1 MTHTPILYSVIHIA
15 YTNNSDT
22 YKQSDNF
29 VLDYKHSE
37 NLYMTINKIRL
48 TLLNNAYFCMCVC
61 LQMML
66 KTFKIGACVVS
77 SQIPSV
83 SYIPYLKNTLLVVFP
98 DHTLFTVDGLVLGM
112 TLNCIPHLWVKRL
125 PQPGWQS

>member
-1 MTHTPILYSVIHIA
+1 
-15 YTNNSDT
+15 
-22 YKQSDNF
+22 
-29 VLDYKHSE
+29 
-37 NLYMTINKIRL
+37 
-48 TLLNNAYFCMCVC
+48 MCVC

-98 DHTLFTVDGLVLGM
+98 DHTLFTVDGPVNKILTLCILLDSSIWFDTINLGQFM
-112 TLNCIPHLWVKRL
+112 VKACNFKTMKYFCHIRL
-125 PQPGWQS
+125 LLFFFSS